1 MVIFILVSRG
11 WHSHPYLAATTFG
24 SSIPIYSAYCLD
36 SMFTKNT
43 KDNMLIAML
52 KSQKERV
59 EGREAY
65 FGLQVRIA
73 QSELINE
80 LLGSEQGRGL

>member
-11 WHSHPYLAATTFG
+11 WHSHIYLAATTFD
-24 SSIPIYSAYCLD
+24 SSMPIYSAYCFD

-43 KDNMLIAML
+43 KDNVLITML
-52 KSQKERV
+52 KSQNERV

-73 QSELINE
+73 RSELINE